1 MSEDEDSSLLLKT
14 VCTDRVPDYAAVGS
28 EEFEAEAARWY
39 GKDWRNE
46 PEYRSAQGLR
56 SATHMIQWQLI
67 LKRIEMM
74 SEDDQRVQY
83 AAVGI
88 NCTFPEALSI
98 LHILMS
104 SVDETQ
110 TAKHGGDQIQYEM
123 QEEDF
128 F

>member
-1 MSEDEDSSLLLKT
+1 
-14 VCTDRVPDYAAVGS
+14 
-28 EEFEAEAARWY
+28 
-39 GKDWRNE
+39 
-46 PEYRSAQGLR
+46 
-56 SATHMIQWQLI
+56 MIQWQLI

-74 SEDDQRVQY
+74 SEEDQRVQY
-83 AAVGI
+83 TAVGI
-88 NCTFPEALSI
+88 NCTFSKALLI